1 MRFQISDFRFQIGFG
16 SQSDCGRLTR
26 IALLS
31 AVLTAG
37 AAASA
42 TADEVIDRV
51 LAVAAGNLI
60 MMSDVRAARD
70 FGFVAPDVSLDPE
83 REILS
88 RLIDRALVLAEV
100 DRYAPPEPSAEAVD
114 RALLAVR
121 QRFGTPQAYQATL
134 ARDGVGEKHLRES
147 LRESLRIQA
156 YLDQRFTVAPPTEDD
171 LGRYYRDHPEAF
183 RQNGVPVAFDQV
195 RLEVRQ
201 AVVADRRRALVDD
214 WMAGLRRRA
223 EIVDLYKP

>member
-1 MRFQISDFRFQIGFG
+1 MPI
-16 SQSDCGRLTR
+16 DCERLIR
-26 IALLS
+26 VAVLS
-31 AVLTAG
+31 AVLTG
-37 AAASA
+37 AVSAA
-42 TADEVIDRV
+42 ADEVIDRV

-70 FGFVAPDVSLDPE
+70 FGFVSANAAPDPV

-114 RALLAVR
+114 RALAAVR
-121 QRFGTPQAYQATL
+121 QRFLTPQAYQAML
-134 ARDGVGEKHLRES
+134 ARDGVAEKHLRES
-147 LRESLRIQA
+147 LREGLRIQA

-171 LGRYYRDHPEAF
+171 LGQYYRDHPEAF
-183 RQNGVPVAFDQV
+183 RQNGALVAFDQARV
-195 RLEVRQ
+195 EVRQ
-201 AVVADRRRALVDD
+201 AVVTDRRRALVDD

-223 EIVDLYKP
+223 DIVDLYTP